1 MACLCNEKE
10 LTDLQKYEQLKEFI
24 NQNKDKKGYLIPI
37 LHAAQAIFGYLPAEV
52 QNFVA
57 KETNTPVS
65 VVTGVVTFYSYF
77 KIFPTGR
84 HTITIC
90 LGTACYVRGAKK
102 IVEEIEKKL
111 GIKIGETTEDRR
123 FSLGVQRCLGACGL
137 APVIMIDKD
146 VHGRISA
153 KKLNKILEQYK

>member
-10 LTDLQKYEQLKEFI
+10 LTREQNYKQLEGFI
-24 NQNKDKKGYLIPI
+24 NENKDKEGYLIPV
-37 LHAAQAIFGYLPAEV
+37 LHMAQDIFGYLPPEV
-52 QNFVA
+52 QEFVA
-57 KETNTPVS
+57 KKMNIPIS
-65 VVTGVVTFYSYF
+65 MVTGVVTFYSYF

-84 HTITIC
+84 HTITVC

-102 IVEEIEKKL
+102 ILEALEEKI

-123 FSLGVQRCLGACGL
+123 FSMGVQRCLGACGL

-146 VHGRISA
+146 VHGRMSV
-153 KKLNKILEQYK
+153 KKLDAILKQYK